1 MLEKKTHRLF
11 LHALVSIGG
20 PSGPL
25 PHALRRAELLH
36 ARLTVR
42 LLLLCLFFFFWLL
55 QNIQKILLQ
64 HFFGFFSEVVVFRGQ
79 NNPKG
84 AAKVFFGCF
93 VTTTSLIFQLI
104 FSPLVGTKHPKNT
117 FAALL
122 WMFGWYLYYVRPKQ
136 PKTCCKS
143 ILWMFCTT
151 RTDFS

>member
-1 MLEKKTHRLF
+1 LF
-11 LHALVSIGG
+11 I
-20 PSGPL
+20 
-25 PHALRRAELLH
+25 
-36 ARLTVR
+36 
-42 LLLLCLFFFFWLL
+42 FFFWLL

-143 ILWMFCTT
+143 ILWMFCTSK
-151 RTDFS
+151 TDFS